1 MLSANGTFCLYR
13 LQTVR
18 GVENP
23 SSKWSVFYR
32 IARWLWVR
40 RMGLINPIH
49 SLYLFTMIV
58 FLNGVFERMSP
69 AVVWMNVKDTG
80 YEVNISL
87 NTFASIQHMKEGRL
101 YTHLQIKED
110 AHTLFGFVEKSER
123 EIFKML
129 LSVSGIGASIARTML
144 SSLDPKQITNAI
156 ASGDVIT
163 VQSIK
168 GIGSKT
174 AQRVIL
180 DLKDKVLK
188 LYDLDE
194 VSMFQNNTNRDEAL
208 SALEVLGFV
217 RKASE
222 KLVEK
227 IIKESPDSSVEY
239 IIKQAL
245 KNL

>member
-1 MLSANGTFCLYR
+1 MIAH
-13 LQTVR
+13 LQGKLVEKTPTQVVIDCG
-18 GVENP
+18 GV
-23 SSKWSVFYR
+23 
-32 IARWLWVR
+32 
-40 RMGLINPIH
+40 
-49 SLYLFTMIV
+49 
-58 FLNGVFERMSP
+58 
-69 AVVWMNVKDTG
+69 G

-87 NTFASIQHMKEGRL
+87 HTYSLLPATDFIKL
-101 YTHLQIKED
+101 FTYLQIKED
-110 AHTLFGFVEKSER
+110 SHTLFGFVEKSER
-123 EIFKML
+123 EIFKLL

-156 ASGDVIT
+156 ASGDVVTI
-163 VQSIK
+163 QSIK

-180 DLKDKVLK
+180 DLKEKVLK

-194 VSMFQNNTNRDEAL
+194 VSISQNNTNRDEAL

-222 KLVEK
+222 RVVEK
-227 IIKESPDSSVEY
+227 IIKDAPESSVEF

>member
-1 MLSANGTFCLYR
+1 MIAH
-13 LQTVR
+13 LQGKLVEKTPTQVIIECG
-18 GVENP
+18 GV
-23 SSKWSVFYR
+23 
-32 IARWLWVR
+32 
-40 RMGLINPIH
+40 
-49 SLYLFTMIV
+49 
-58 FLNGVFERMSP
+58 
-69 AVVWMNVKDTG
+69 G
-80 YEVNISL
+80 YHVNISL
-87 NTFASIQHMKEGRL
+87 HTYSLLPSSDSIKL
-101 YTHLQIKED
+101 FTHLQIKED

-156 ASGDVIT
+156 ASGDVVT

-180 DLKDKVLK
+180 DLKEKVLK

-194 VSMFQNNTNRDEAL
+194 VSMSQSNTNRDQAL

-217 RKASE
+217 RKTSE
-222 KLVEK
+222 RIVEK
-227 IIKESPDSSVEY
+227 IIKEAPDSSVES
-239 IIKQAL
+239 IIKTAL
-245 KNL
+245 KIL

>member
-1 MLSANGTFCLYR
+1 MIAH
-13 LQTVR
+13 LQGKLVEKTPTQVVIDCG
-18 GVENP
+18 GV
-23 SSKWSVFYR
+23 
-32 IARWLWVR
+32 
-40 RMGLINPIH
+40 
-49 SLYLFTMIV
+49 
-58 FLNGVFERMSP
+58 
-69 AVVWMNVKDTG
+69 G
-80 YEVNISL
+80 YHVNISL
-87 NTFASIQHMKEGRL
+87 HTYSLLPTTDFIKL
-101 YTHLQIKED
+101 FTHLQIKED
-110 AHTLFGFVEKSER
+110 SHTLFGFVEKSER
-123 EIFKML
+123 EIFKLL

-163 VQSIK
+163 IQSIK

-180 DLKDKVLK
+180 DLKEKVLK

-194 VSMFQNNTNRDEAL
+194 VSMSQSNTNRDEAL

-217 RKASE
+217 RKTSE
-222 KLVEK
+222 RVVEK
-227 IIKESPDSSVEY
+227 IIKDAPDSSVES